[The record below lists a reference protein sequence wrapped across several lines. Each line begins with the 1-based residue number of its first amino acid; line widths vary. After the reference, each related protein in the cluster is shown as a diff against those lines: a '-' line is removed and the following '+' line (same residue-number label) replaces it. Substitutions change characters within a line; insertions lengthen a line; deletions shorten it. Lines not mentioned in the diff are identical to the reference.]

1 MIEFWYSL
9 WYALIGSYRRGASVP
24 EIGERIQN
32 VRRLRMWTQVRL
44 AREAGVSPTTVSGIE
59 TGKIGRPHFGTL
71 GKLAR
76 ALQVAPE
83 ELLGSRESIENQGP
97 VPLSLGWARES
108 GEGEF
113 ESGLEGASLESLD
126 TLSRELDAE
135 QERLQ
140 RLYGE
145 FPEASEQGRFIKRQI
160 REVAGQS
167 GSVKTSAMVRR
178 TQDEAKRTDEPAR
191 DTDSKNQSRNTDLH
205 DKTP

>member
-1 MIEFWYSL
+1 
-9 WYALIGSYRRGASVP
+9 VHD
-24 EIGERIQN
+24 IGERVQN
-32 VRRLRMWTQVRL
+32 VRLMRMWTQARL

-71 GKLAR
+71 EKLAR
-76 ALQVAPE
+76 ALRVAPE
-83 ELLGSRESIENQGP
+83 ELLDSRESVEQQGP
-97 VPLSLGWARES
+97 AHMSLGWARDSE
-108 GEGEF
+108 EGEF

-126 TLSRELDAE
+126 SLSRELDAE

-178 TQDEAKRTDEPAR
+178 NQDDAKRKDEHAR
-191 DTDSKNQSRNTDLH
+191 DADSSHQSRNRDQH
-205 DKTP
+205 DETP

>member
-1 MIEFWYSL
+1 
-9 WYALIGSYRRGASVP
+9 
-24 EIGERIQN
+24 
-32 VRRLRMWTQVRL
+32 MWTQVRL

-178 TQDEAKRTDEPAR
+178 NQDDAKRKDEHAR
-191 DTDSKNQSRNTDLH
+191 DADSSHQSRNRDQH
-205 DKTP
+205 DETP